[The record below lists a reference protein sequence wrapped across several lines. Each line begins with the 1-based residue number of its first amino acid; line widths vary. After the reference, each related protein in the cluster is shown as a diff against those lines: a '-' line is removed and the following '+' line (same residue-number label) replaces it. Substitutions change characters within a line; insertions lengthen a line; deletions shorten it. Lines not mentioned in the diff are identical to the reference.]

1 MCSIVD
7 VEVVVAIHV
16 QAGELGVV
24 LIITCTAVIRIITVA
39 FLTIINIIIIIIN
52 IIIINI
58 IIINI
63 IIIHYLLLTGQWS
76 PLRGTSQE

>member
-7 VEVVVAIHV
+7 VEVVVTVHV

-39 FLTIINIIIIIIN
+39 FLTIINIIIN

>member
-7 VEVVVAIHV
+7 VEVVVTVHV

-24 LIITCTAVIRIITVA
+24 LIITCTVVIRIITVA
-39 FLTIINIIIIIIN
+39 FLTIINIIIN

>member
-39 FLTIINIIIIIIN
+39 FLTIINIIIN
-52 IIIINI
+52 INI

>member
-39 FLTIINIIIIIIN
+39 FLTIINIIIIT
-52 IIIINI
+52 I